1 MSASPPAGDYW
12 HVGDGLA
19 RALMAFDRNILGR
32 WRYGVRLRQKRTATK
47 PSFRLA
53 SFVGKPDQRLVLIGE
68 LATPSRPHS
77 PTRRRA
83 CLALFVIGR
92 YRVVAIMTFSVT
104 KPRPSKMCCGS
115 QDQLDFLFVSAPK
128 EEEQNLFFT
137 DHSADL
143 CQYKKW
149 YQRDSRDY
157 PY

>member
-1 MSASPPAGDYW
+1 
-12 HVGDGLA
+12 
-19 RALMAFDRNILGR
+19 
-32 WRYGVRLRQKRTATK
+32 
-47 PSFRLA
+47 
-53 SFVGKPDQRLVLIGE
+53 
-68 LATPSRPHS
+68 
-77 PTRRRA
+77 
-83 CLALFVIGR
+83 
-92 YRVVAIMTFSVT
+92 
-104 KPRPSKMCCGS
+104 MCCGS